1 MYIIYV
7 HNMCIYILYLYI
19 QSSVHKR
26 GTLESWW
33 YSGMGHHGGKKWYV
47 YIYIGNAD
55 LVGGSDVLEM
65 FPLLRWFTFSKWW
78 LFMAMWLCLIT
89 KGNIDIMHPMLK
101 NPSPVGYTSAVVVS
115 LIWVRPK
122 IRYPCFFQDL
132 SSLLVVG
139 STEPHS
145 GLCQPGWDNLFSPG
159 LTLYGKDISIK
170 QK

>member
-1 MYIIYV
+1 MI
-7 HNMCIYILYLYI
+7 
-19 QSSVHKR
+19 
-26 GTLESWW
+26 
-33 YSGMGHHGGKKWYV
+33 
-47 YIYIGNAD
+47 
-55 LVGGSDVLEM
+55 
-65 FPLLRWFTFSKWW
+65 PLLRWFTFSKWW

-139 STEPHS
+139 STEPHG
-145 GLCQPGWDNLFSPG
+145 GLCQPGWNNLFSPG

-170 QK
+170 QKKGLLLSVFKGTFTVVVSNYHQDTTLQTGFFDQEHHLPNGIEQDDTSSHLL